1 MAEVRCPMCGKPNTD
16 DLEACQ
22 FCEARL
28 KPLIINQPG
37 DQPASSQGD
46 LSDWLSSFQAGQSEQ
61 SQPAEDRSTGEPDWL
76 SGMRMDYHSSD
87 VPDDE
92 MSSAEQGDSDWLT
105 RLGISESQSESTEL
119 PAATSGSLS
128 DWLSDLRTEDQR
140 LPPDMSG
147 DDIPESEI
155 PEWLASPVT
164 SSVEESQELPE
175 WLSGAEMTPQTPDRQ
190 ASEAEAAPA
199 GDFDTELPDWLS
211 EPAAE
216 TPAEA
221 ASQTPDRQASEAEAA
236 PTGDFDAEL
245 PDWLSEPAAET
256 PAEGASQTPEWQ
268 ASEREAAPAGDFR
281 AELPDWLS
289 EIGAEPD
296 EKAPQTP
303 DWQASEAEI
312 TLEGEFAGELPEWF
326 EETKTEAAQSRPQ
339 ASDLQADELDQDM
352 KEWLAGLEETVDE
365 DLPPIITGEE
375 SPVSQILSAEEPDW
389 LRELEETFS
398 EMPVTETP
406 PPAPAGPFAFSDL
419 GEGESDLPADLPD
432 WFSSSESLDAG
443 SQTEEPEIGLSPA
456 DLPGWLEAMR
466 PMAAGEIFA
475 GQESDAPAEGAG
487 PLAGLQGVL
496 PAEPDIAYSRKPPVY
511 SIKLHA
517 PELQKA
523 HAELLHHLVETENE
537 ASPIPGRPVIAPQ
550 HILRILIALALILSI
565 LAPLISSSVQM
576 ALPKMTVDSFVGE
589 YNARQVVDSLPS
601 GRPVL
606 VVVDYQPGFSAEMQ
620 SAAGA
625 VIDHLM
631 IKGAFLTLVS
641 TTPTGPIQAEN
652 LVQHVNQISNHQYR
666 SPMHYT
672 NLGFIPGGLAG
683 ILSFVHNPRQTLP
696 STMDGELAWDLPNLQ
711 AVTTIANFAMVMVVT
726 ENPELGRAWIEQTH
740 TGLHGIPL
748 LMVTSAQAE
757 PLIRPY
763 FQSNPRQVAG
773 MVSGIAGA
781 VAYESSFGRRG
792 SASQS
797 WSAFSIGLLVASL
810 LIVLGGAVN
819 GTSLLVG
826 RSKDDSGSE
835 G

>member
-1 MAEVRCPMCGKPNTD
+1 MAEVRCPMCGKPNPE

-37 DQPASSQGD
+37 DQPASSQD
-46 LSDWLSSFQAGQSEQ
+46 DKSDGLSSFQVGQSEQ

-76 SGMRMDYHSSD
+76 SGMRMDFHSSD
-87 VPDDE
+87 ATDDE
-92 MSSAEQGDSDWLT
+92 MGSAEQGDSDWLT
-105 RLGISESQSESTEL
+105 RLGISEPQSESTEL
-119 PAATSGSLS
+119 PDATSGSLS

-140 LPPDMSG
+140 LSPDMPG
-147 DDIPESEI
+147 DEMPESEI
-155 PEWLASPVT
+155 PEWLANPV
-164 SSVEESQELPE
+164 SSNVEESQELPE
-175 WLSGAEMTPQTPDRQ
+175 WLSGAEITPQTPDGQ
-190 ASEAEAAPA
+190 ASEAQAAPA
-199 GDFDTELPDWLS
+199 
-211 EPAAE
+211 
-216 TPAEA
+216 
-221 ASQTPDRQASEAEAA
+221 
-236 PTGDFDAEL
+236 GDFDAEL
-245 PDWLSEPAAET
+245 PDWFSEPAAET

-268 ASEREAAPAGDFR
+268 ASEIEAAPAGDISD
-281 AELPDWLS
+281 ELPDWLS
-289 EIGAEPD
+289 EIDAVPD
-296 EKAPQTP
+296 ETKPQTP
-303 DWQASEAEI
+303 DWQASEPEI

-326 EETKTEAAQSRPQ
+326 EETKTEAAESGPQ
-339 ASDLQADELDQDM
+339 ASDLQADDLDQDM
-352 KEWLAGLEETVDE
+352 KEWLAGLEEAVDE

-375 SPVSQILSAEEPDW
+375 SPVSQILSADEPDW
-389 LRELEETFS
+389 LRDLEETFS
-398 EMPVTETP
+398 EMPVTETK
-406 PPAPAGPFAFSDL
+406 PPAPASTFAFSDL

-466 PMAAGEIFA
+466 PMEAGEMFA

-537 ASPIPGRPVIAPQ
+537 ASPIPRPPVIAPQ

-652 LVQHVNQISNHQYR
+652 LVQHVNQISNHQYK
-666 SPMHYT
+666 SPIHYT

-696 STMDGELAWDLPNLQ
+696 STMDGDLAWDLPNLQ

-726 ENPELGRAWIEQTH
+726 ENPELGRAWIEQTRV
-740 TGLHGIPL
+740 GLHGIPL

-773 MVSGIAGA
+773 MVSGMAGA
-781 VAYESSFGRRG
+781 AAYESSFGRRG

-810 LIVLGGAVN
+810 LIMLGGAVN